1 MKRYVVL
8 PKRKEPK
15 TPIERAIRTIKITCG
30 MDLFKG
36 LWLTLKEFCSKK
48 VTIHYPAE
56 RIPLSPR
63 YRAVHSLQRLLDSGN
78 ERCIGCGLCEKI
90 CTSNCIRIITHKGED
105 KRKKIDSYTINLGR
119 CIYCGLCAE
128 VCPELAIVMGSRFEN
143 ASEARAQFASKNELL
158 KPIDEARSYAQQ
170 EFSGFGSVSADA
182 DSRLKPTLI
191 LWDKPVV
198 AGAEAGAEVDSGVES
213 GAGAEASKKV
223 DSSAEV
229 DSGAESSASAKIDSS
244 APQEKAT
251 QKNALQNPTK
261 ESPAP
266 QNPAQEKT
274 TKENP
279 AQDNQTQNN
288 QATQAQ
294 AQKPQGDNNA

>member
-15 TPIERAIRTIKITCG
+15 TPLERAIRTIKITCG

-48 VTIHYPAE
+48 VTIHYQAE

-158 KPIDEARSYAQQ
+158 KPIDEARSYIQQ
-170 EFSGFGSVSADA
+170 EFSGFGSVSVDA
-182 DSRLKPTLI
+182 DSRLKPTPI

-198 AGAEAGAEVDSGVES
+198 AGAESSVLLDSGANVDFVES
-213 GAGAEASKKV
+213 SARPHDV
-223 DSSAEV
+223 DSSAESSFGAPL
-229 DSGAESSASAKIDSS
+229 DSRK
-244 APQEKAT
+244 
-251 QKNALQNPTK
+251 
-261 ESPAP
+261 
-266 QNPAQEKT
+266 
-274 TKENP
+274 
-279 AQDNQTQNN
+279 
-288 QATQAQ
+288 
-294 AQKPQGDNNA
+294 

>member
-15 TPIERAIRTIKITCG
+15 TPLERAIRTIKITCG

-158 KPIDEARSYAQQ
+158 KPIDEARSYIQQ
-170 EFSGFGSVSADA
+170 EFSGFGSVSVDA
-182 DSRLKPTLI
+182 DSRLKPTPI

-198 AGAEAGAEVDSGVES
+198 AGAESSVEAGAES
-213 GAGAEASKKV
+213 GAN
-223 DSSAEV
+223 V
-229 DSGAESSASAKIDSS
+229 DSGAESKKNAESSVNSSAGAESGANIDSS
-244 APQEKAT
+244 APQANAT
-251 QKNALQNPTK
+251 QAN
-261 ESPAP
+261 AP
-266 QNPAQEKT
+266 QNPAQ
-274 TKENP
+274 
-279 AQDNQTQNN
+279 DNQ
-288 QATQAQ
+288 AAQAQ
-294 AQKPQGDNNA
+294 AQKTTAAQTPATQKPQGDNNA

>member
-15 TPIERAIRTIKITCG
+15 TPLERAIRTIKITCG

-158 KPIDEARSYAQQ
+158 KPIDEARSYIQQ

-182 DSRLKPTLI
+182 DSRLKSTPI

-198 AGAEAGAEVDSGVES
+198 ASVETGANAESGAKVDSGAGSKKNAEAGA
-213 GAGAEASKKV
+213 GAET
-223 DSSAEV
+223 
-229 DSGAESSASAKIDSS
+229 GAKIDSN
-244 APQEKAT
+244 APQENKAQSAAQEASKQDE
-251 QKNALQNPTK
+251 QKK
-261 ESPAP
+261 EP
-266 QNPAQEKT
+266 QNPAQNTSSEQ
-274 TKENP
+274 ENL
-279 AQDNQTQNN
+279 AQDNQ
-288 QATQAQ
+288 ATQTPAT
-294 AQKPQGDNNA
+294 QKPQGDNNA